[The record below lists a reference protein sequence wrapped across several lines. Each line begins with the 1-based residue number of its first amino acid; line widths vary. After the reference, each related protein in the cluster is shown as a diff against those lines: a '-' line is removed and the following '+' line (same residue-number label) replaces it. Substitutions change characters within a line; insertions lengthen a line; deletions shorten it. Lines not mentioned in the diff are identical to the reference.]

1 MESSK
6 VDGMSSGEAAL
17 RDALV
22 DVLSGAGVEV
32 VTDAQEGQRV
42 LDEANGEARLQA
54 MIGEQKVYHGSG
66 ADFEAFDHSHM
77 GEGEGAQ

>member
-22 DVLSGAGVEV
+22 DVLSGAGAEV
-32 VTDAQEGQRV
+32 VTDAQEGKGSACLRRRMGKPV
-42 LDEANGEARLQA
+42 CR
-54 MIGEQKVYHGSG
+54 QKKST
-66 ADFEAFDHSHM
+66 
-77 GEGEGAQ
+77 

>member
-22 DVLSGAGVEV
+22 DVLSGAGAEV

-54 MIGEQKVYHGSG
+54 MIGGLQAQSTNPVGRVYGG
-66 ADFEAFDHSHM
+66 
-77 GEGEGAQ
+77 